1 MEEVTQSMGEAFG
14 EDLVGKPRERSLEV
28 RFCFLLWLLCFL
40 LPQNG
45 TTVLLECGKEPV
57 GLRERRN

>member
-14 EDLVGKPRERSLEV
+14 EDLVGKPRERSREV
-28 RFCFLLWLLCFL
+28 RLRFLLWLLCFL

-45 TTVLLECGKEPV
+45 TMVCGKEPV